1 MIFENFIKMRE
12 GMGELGQQLL
22 TAPESMNSWV
32 GTIQR
37 LTVFNQARG

>member
-1 MIFENFIKMRE
+1 MIFENYIKMRE

-32 GTIQR
+32 GTIN
-37 LTVFNQARG
+37 LVFWVQCA